1 MPALLTPFD
10 SRPESRPR
18 RSNPGWSTSCWRVA
32 RTGWWCSAARANFK
46 SIDWDQR
53 SLAIS
58 TAVEASA
65 GKAPV
70 LAGAGL
76 PNLKATIDQ
85 IKSAAAAGADGC
97 LVTPPYYFPIDQDA
111 IVEWFKALIIASPV
125 PIMYYHFPGMTKLV
139 AEPDTVVQMRDA
151 GLAGIKDSGGQI
163 GYLQQVLARLADD
176 PNFRVIVGG
185 DAHFLAA
192 LIHGV
197 DGTIGLQPSVAPEID
212 ARLFEAFWRAILTLR
227 QTGSAG
233 PWRLAARCWMDRAA
247 ARPKA
252 RPCWKDWGFAG
263 GPSRRRCKRSRIRKP
278 TIRGRGSK
286 TSCKARRQSVDAYL
300 IQRRRIPG
308 FGRTNPSSRSLR
320 HSGLRGGSLLSN
332 AKITRL
338 TRNDA
343 NGI

>member
-1 MPALLTPFD
+1 MKGTRLNQILPRIRGAMPALLTPLTPDLKVDREGLTRLVDFVLA
-10 SRPESRPR
+10 
-18 RSNPGWSTSCWRVA
+18 GGAHGMVVLGST
-32 RTGWWCSAARANFK
+32 GEFQ

-65 GKAPV
+65 GKTPV

-139 AEPDTVVQMRDA
+139 AEPGTVVRMRDA

-176 PNFRVIVGG
+176 PNFRVMVGG

-212 ARLFEAFWRAILTLR
+212 ARLFEAFL
-227 QTGSAG
+227 AG
-233 PWRLAARCWMDRAA
+233 DLDTAA
-247 ARPKA
+247 
-252 RPCWKDWGFAG
+252 DW
-263 GPSRRRCKRSRIRKP
+263 
-278 TIRGRGSK
+278 
-286 TSCKARRQSVDAYL
+286 
-300 IQRRRIPG
+300 QRRAVAFGGALLDGPG
-308 FGRTNPSSRSLR
+308 SGQAKGKAVLERLGICGRTVAPPMQTLTDSEANDTWSRVKDFVQSPAAV
-320 HSGLRGGSLLSN
+320 G
-332 AKITRL
+332 
-338 TRNDA
+338 
-343 NGI
+343 